1 MSEKRISHVVGKG
14 SLAHNNRIFS
24 AKNVDRTRTSQN
36 VVLMQMPLADA
47 YSKLF
52 DKAVE
57 RYNAKQSRKCRY
69 IKPDYFT
76 NLFNH
81 KICDYTLTANNKQK
95 SFYED
100 LVQVGDMHDTGCG
113 TPDAE
118 TAKQCLTE
126 YYEHYIKNNP
136 NFFVFNAVIH
146 MDEATPHLHIN
157 YIPIGHYEKGLDT
170 RNAMAKALE
179 EMGYTGVNAAA
190 KWREHER
197 EVFTEICKYN
207 GFTIAEPL
215 KSRGYNFT
223 VDEYKNIQEEKKRL
237 TRELQP
243 LREMNLAAESETV
256 RGNKIP
262 LSNKI
267 AVSSNEMVQLEQQKK
282 AAAVQ
287 ALDNQ
292 RERDSLEQYK
302 QSLDKRESEISQKEE
317 QSLNE
322 QSERTNALNIRERV
336 ITEKEEKLSEILSEA
351 RQKKFNAEQLL
362 ERAEYDFKRAQQE
375 RDFQRDLNEK
385 YSVLHDELFKEQNK
399 NAKNNNIL
407 NRIRKALNIP
417 EEDTKTDIAEKCK
430 TLVED
435 RMAIE
440 NEYNSEIGLDNDIPQ
455 KSVPEMVKALSGH
468 FKKKITEKG
477 EEIAHCREKISVLS
491 GIKEEFIKVVLAL
504 NMLVYTDKFSQG
516 LSGISKALANGISR
530 FIDKCFDRR
539 GEFEL
544 INKSVL
550 GSEIGDEMRNFEK
563 EEHRNRNYNTY
574 QR

>member
-14 SLAHNNRIFS
+14 SLAHNNRIFI

-52 DKAVE
+52 DEAVE

-76 NLFNH
+76 HLFNH

-136 NFFVFNAVIH
+136 NFLVFNAVIH

-157 YIPIGHYEKGLDT
+157 YIPVGHYEKGLDT

-179 EMGYTGVNAAA
+179 EMGYKGANAAT
-190 KWREHER
+190 KWRECER
-197 EVFTEICKYN
+197 EIFTEICISH
-207 GFTIAEPL
+207 GFTIATPN
-215 KSRGYNFT
+215 KSRGYNFKCE
-223 VDEYKNIQEEKKRL
+223 EYREIQEEKKRL

-256 RGNKIP
+256 RGSKIP

-351 RQKKFNAEQLL
+351 RQKKINAEQLL

-468 FKKKITEKG
+468 FKKKITEKD

-563 EEHRNRNYNTY
+563 EEQRSRNYNTY

>member
-170 RNAMAKALE
+170 RNAMANALE

-468 FKKKITEKG
+468 FKKKITEKD

>member
-1 MSEKRISHVVGKG
+1 M
-14 SLAHNNRIFS
+14 
-24 AKNVDRTRTSQN
+24 
-36 VVLMQMPLADA
+36 
-47 YSKLF
+47 
-52 DKAVE
+52 
-57 RYNAKQSRKCRY
+57 
-69 IKPDYFT
+69 
-76 NLFNH
+76 
-81 KICDYTLTANNKQK
+81 
-95 SFYED
+95 
-100 LVQVGDMHDTGCG
+100 
-113 TPDAE
+113 
-118 TAKQCLTE
+118 
-126 YYEHYIKNNP
+126 
-136 NFFVFNAVIH
+136 
-146 MDEATPHLHIN
+146 
-157 YIPIGHYEKGLDT
+157 
-170 RNAMAKALE
+170 
-179 EMGYTGVNAAA
+179 
-190 KWREHER
+190 
-197 EVFTEICKYN
+197 
-207 GFTIAEPL
+207 
-215 KSRGYNFT
+215 
-223 VDEYKNIQEEKKRL
+223 
-237 TRELQP
+237 
-243 LREMNLAAESETV
+243 
-256 RGNKIP
+256 
-262 LSNKI
+262 
-267 AVSSNEMVQLEQQKK
+267 
-282 AAAVQ
+282 
-287 ALDNQ
+287 
-292 RERDSLEQYK
+292 
-302 QSLDKRESEISQKEE
+302 DKRESEISQKEE

-351 RQKKFNAEQLL
+351 RQKKINAEQLL

-468 FKKKITEKG
+468 FKKKITEKD

-563 EEHRNRNYNTY
+563 EEQRSRNYNTY

>member
-468 FKKKITEKG
+468 FKKKITEKD

>member
-1 MSEKRISHVVGKG
+1 
-14 SLAHNNRIFS
+14 
-24 AKNVDRTRTSQN
+24 
-36 VVLMQMPLADA
+36 
-47 YSKLF
+47 
-52 DKAVE
+52 
-57 RYNAKQSRKCRY
+57 
-69 IKPDYFT
+69 
-76 NLFNH
+76 
-81 KICDYTLTANNKQK
+81 
-95 SFYED
+95 
-100 LVQVGDMHDTGCG
+100 MHDTDCG

-157 YIPIGHYEKGLDT
+157 YIPVGHYEKGLDT

-267 AVSSNEMVQLEQQKK
+267 AVTPDEMALLKNQKK
-282 AAAVQ
+282 AVAIQ

-302 QSLDKRESEISQKEE
+302 QSLDKRESELSQKEE

-417 EEDTKTDIAEKCK
+417 EEDTKTDIVEKCK

-440 NEYNSEIGLDNDIPQ
+440 NEYNSEIGLDNDIPK

-468 FKKKITEKG
+468 FKKKITEKD

-504 NMLVYTDKFSQG
+504 NMLVYTDKFNQE

-563 EEHRNRNYNTY
+563 EEHHNRNYYTY